1 MKPSDYWHRQ
11 CYATYQSDK
20 VGTRL
25 LDFLGEDNI
34 VWGSDF
40 PHPDRVW
47 PDLQHSIDDELGHL
61 PEELRYKVICD
72 NAVKLYG
79 FAAQYRV
86 TPRPKLCRISI
97 PMQRIRAA
105 HATAINAFVPKGAGV
120 GCVTLVSAIIL
131 LQREVSRLLS
141 RRRLLRRPR
150 RQRPSAKIRHRP
162 RIGHG
167 GQHRQRLRRRDRM
180 RR

>member
-1 MKPSDYWHRQ
+1 M
-11 CYATYQSDK
+11 
-20 VGTRL
+20 RL
-25 LDFLGEDNI
+25 TSRIRSARGFSTAWAKTTSCRGE
-34 VWGSDF
+34 DF

-47 PDLQHSIDDELGHL
+47 PDSHYSIDDELGHL

-72 NAVKLYG
+72 NAVKLYD

-86 TPRPKLCRISI
+86 TPRPKLCRIPI

-105 HATAINAFVPKGAGV
+105 HATAINAFVPEGAGV

>member
-1 MKPSDYWHRQ
+1 M
-11 CYATYQSDK
+11 
-20 VGTRL
+20 
-25 LDFLGEDNI
+25 
-34 VWGSDF
+34 WGSDF
-40 PHPDRVW
+40 PHPDGVW
-47 PDLQHSIDDELGHL
+47 PDSQHFIDDELGHL

-72 NAVKLYG
+72 NAVTLYD

-86 TPRPKLCRISI
+86 TSRPKLCRIPI

-105 HATAINAFVPKGAGV
+105 HAAEINAFVPKGAGV

-131 LQREVSRLLS
+131 LKREVSRLLS

-150 RQRPSAKIRHRP
+150 RQRPSAKIRHRS